1 MIEQQL
7 NTLTSEGAKMLTW
20 KRFVWFYPLGKTRDF
35 FRKYSMFRRM
45 GNSRRT
51 SYVLSRRMFS
61 DYEIKWLIPFRPFT
75 SFFRLYFLM
84 QGFGDGF
91 HGFAWCSLTAM
102 CTLIKFFKYHEMKND
117 LSME

>member
-1 MIEQQL
+1 
-7 NTLTSEGAKMLTW
+7 
-20 KRFVWFYPLGKTRDF
+20 
-35 FRKYSMFRRM
+35 MFRRM